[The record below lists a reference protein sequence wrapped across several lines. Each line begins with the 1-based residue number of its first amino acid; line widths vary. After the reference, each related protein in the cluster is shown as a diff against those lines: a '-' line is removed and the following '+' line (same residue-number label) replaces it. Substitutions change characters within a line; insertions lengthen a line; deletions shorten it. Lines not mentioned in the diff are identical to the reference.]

1 MQLHGD
7 ETTRPIERAC
17 YWLARARPRVPRPS
31 LHGVEEAEFAVVGA
45 GLTGLWTA
53 IHLKD
58 LEPRADVVVLER
70 ETAAFGA
77 SGRNAGIL
85 GDTIDHSHG
94 LAIAHFGRA
103 EARRLA
109 ALGRANVAEMI
120 GFLGEHG
127 IACDLERTGTL
138 NVALHRAQLE
148 DLREDDACARSLG
161 IDDLVLLDA
170 ETTQARVRSPLYAG
184 ALFNPAG
191 AVLDPVRLVDG
202 LAGEAERRGVRIYER
217 SPVEGLEKSRAGLCL
232 KTRQGEVRA
241 RRAVQATSAYSHQ
254 LLPSLRH
261 RFIPLYDYVLVSE
274 PLTAEQ
280 RAVVGWRG
288 REGVTDVRTFFNYY
302 RLTADDRVLWGTS
315 EAAYYPANRVDAACD
330 HSERHYLEL
339 RESFARHFPDLRR
352 LEFPFAWGGPIC
364 ATTRMTPFFG
374 KAVGGRLVYGLG
386 FTGHGLGTTHLAGKV
401 LAHLALARPSP
412 LLDLTL
418 VRRKPFPY
426 PPEPA
431 RRWAVKAVTRDLRRV
446 DAGGRP
452 SPLLRLLEALGI
464 GLSS

>member
-1 MQLHGD
+1 MQRARD
-7 ETTRPIERAC
+7 EGTAPIEKSC
-17 YWLARARPRVPRPS
+17 FWLARAPSRPARPS
-31 LHGVEEAEFAVVGA
+31 LVGSQEAEVAVIGA

-53 IHLKD
+53 IRLKE
-58 LEPRADVVVLER
+58 LQPQAEVAVLER

-77 SGRNAGIL
+77 SGRNAGML
-85 GDTIDHSHG
+85 ADTIDHSHA
-94 LAIAHFGRA
+94 LAIAHFGFE

-109 ALGRANVAEMI
+109 ALGRANVREMTA
-120 GFLGEHG
+120 FLARQG

-138 NVALHRAQLE
+138 QVALHDGQLE
-148 DLREDDACARSLG
+148 DLREDVACARSLG
-161 IDDLVLLDA
+161 IDDLVLLDRDA
-170 ETTQARVRSPLYAG
+170 TQARLRSPLYRG

-191 AVLDPVRLVDG
+191 ALLDPVRLVNG
-202 LAGEAERRGVRIYER
+202 LAAEAERLGVRLFEHT
-217 SPVEGLEKSRAGLCL
+217 PVRGLQKWGQGIRLLTPEGEL
-232 KTRQGEVRA
+232 RA

-274 PLTAEQ
+274 PLTPGQ
-280 RAVVGWRG
+280 RAALGWGG

-302 RLTADDRVLWGTS
+302 RLTPDDRVLWGTS
-315 EAAYYPANRVDAACD
+315 EAVYYPQNRVDAACD
-330 HSERHYLEL
+330 HSERHYREL
-339 RESFARHFPDLRR
+339 RESFARHFPDLRD
-352 LEFPFAWGGPIC
+352 LAFPYAWGGPIC

-374 KAVGGRLVYGLG
+374 RALGGRLVYGLG
-386 FTGHGLGTTHLAGKV
+386 FTGHGLGTTHLAGGI

-412 LLDLTL
+412 LLDLAL

-431 RRWAVKAVTRDLRRV
+431 RRWAVRAVTRDLRKV
-446 DAGGRP
+446 DGGAAP
-452 SPLLRLLEALGI
+452 SLLLRLLDALGI